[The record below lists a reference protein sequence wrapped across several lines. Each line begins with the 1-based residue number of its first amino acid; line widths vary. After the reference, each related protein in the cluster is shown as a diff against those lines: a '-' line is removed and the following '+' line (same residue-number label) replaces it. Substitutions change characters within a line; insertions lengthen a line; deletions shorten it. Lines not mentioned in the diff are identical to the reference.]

1 MTIVVFK
8 PRANLSAEQN
18 AVEWIAF
25 ARRNHPFGAD
35 FDWTSNEWDLTCFS
49 NFRAPG
55 LNYYRVHFSSSRDT
69 TGSSRHKTDFLR
81 QPFLDFAKAVIS
93 ETHRL
98 KGLKEYNKLLLAL
111 RVLEEALLESGDA
124 NVARSTP
131 SVFDSAANRLR
142 RLVDPWAYGKA
153 LQTISELLDKKHLA
167 GRLLQW
173 NSPFKYK
180 KPGRS
185 DSLESSD
192 DWRASKL
199 PDIRTILALAEVNNN
214 SKSEIDRAVTAWMT
228 LALYA
233 PSRCTEVLSL
243 PVDCWTEL
251 NDGEESVQALR
262 WRPAKGGNPMV
273 KLASGENAL
282 HVARAAVGFLVE
294 IGKTAREAAQWY
306 HENPGQLYLPLGFE
320 HLRGEALTVSE
331 IGGILGWPK
340 ASTNGL
346 NAKNIFS
353 CGKTSDPQ
361 RRGKGSWAALFR
373 FEDVERYVLDQLP
386 PTFPWHDEFTGLYMH
401 EALFVVPMRFFVPN
415 VDSLANVP
423 QPVSTSMINH
433 QLGSNPGGRTVFS
446 RNRKFSPDGKPW
458 EITTHQARHLLNTL
472 AQAKYL
478 PQSLIALWSG
488 RANKA
493 QNGWYDHTSPEV
505 HIEAYLQ
512 VMNGSS
518 DMPVIGPL
526 NDKILLRQQ
535 TSSISARDVLR
546 EEIGAIHVTKYGL
559 CRHNY
564 ALTPCPKQKDCASCE
579 ENFFVKGDPKN
590 HAEAKRMS
598 ALLSKAVVDARLAH
612 ERGEGGAQ
620 KWLDLNEPRLRRWE
634 EVLRMHEDDSI
645 DNGTLCTLPPLS
657 APQSEVGFALSAR
670 NSNRRDDD
678 AESLD
683 LVRDMMS

>member
-1 MTIVVFK
+1 M
-8 PRANLSAEQN
+8 
-18 AVEWIAF
+18 
-25 ARRNHPFGAD
+25 
-35 FDWTSNEWDLTCFS
+35 SNEWDLTRFVDL
-49 NFRAPG
+49 RAPG
-55 LNYYRVHFSSSRDT
+55 MNHYRIHFSSSRDT
-69 TGSSRHKTDFLR
+69 TGNSRLKTDFLR
-81 QPFLDFAKAVIS
+81 RPFLDFAKAVIS
-93 ETHRL
+93 EAHRL
-98 KGLKEYNKLLLAL
+98 KKLKEYNKLLLVL
-111 RVLEEALLESGDA
+111 RFLEDALLESGDA

-142 RLVDPWAYGKA
+142 RLQDPWAYGKA

-167 GRLLQW
+167 AQLLQW
-173 NSPFKYK
+173 KSPFKYK

-185 DSLESSD
+185 DNLESSD

-199 PDIRTILALAEVNNN
+199 PDIRAILALAEINHN

-251 NDGEESVQALR
+251 NDGDESVKVLR

-282 HVARAAVGFLVE
+282 HVARAAVEYLAKVGR
-294 IGKTAREAAQWY
+294 TARQAARWY
-306 HENPGQLYLPLGFE
+306 HENPGQLYLPPGFE
-320 HLRGEALTVSE
+320 HFRGEALTASE
-331 IGGILGWPK
+331 IGDVLGWSK
-340 ASTNGL
+340 ACPNGL
-346 NAKNIFS
+346 NAKKIYA
-353 CGKTSDPQ
+353 CGRTTDPK
-361 RRGKGSWAALFR
+361 RRGKGSYAALFR
-373 FEDVERYVLDQLP
+373 FEDVEQYVLNLLP
-386 PTFPWHDEFTGLYMH
+386 PTFPWHDKFTGLYMH
-401 EALFVVPMRFFVPN
+401 EALFVVPMNFFRPN
-415 VDSLANVP
+415 ADSLVYVP
-423 QPVSTSMINH
+423 QPVSISMINH
-433 QLGSNPGGRTVFS
+433 QLGSNPAGLTVFS
-446 RNRKFSPDGKPW
+446 RNKKYAPDGQPW

-505 HIEAYLQ
+505 HVEAYLQ

-518 DMPVIGPL
+518 AMPVIGPL
-526 NDKILLRQQ
+526 NDKIVLRQQ
-535 TSSISARDVLR
+535 TKLISSRDVLR

-564 ALTPCPKQKDCASCE
+564 ALTPCPKQKDCASCG
-579 ENFFVKGDPKN
+579 ENFFIKDDPKN
-590 HAEAKRMS
+590 HAEAKRMV
-598 ALLSKAVVDARLAH
+598 AVLSKAVADARSAH
-612 ERGEGGAQ
+612 GRGEGGAQ

-634 EVLRMHEDDSI
+634 EVLQIHEDDSI
-645 DNGTLCTLPPLS
+645 ANGTLCTLPTLS
-657 APQSEVGFALSAR
+657 NPQSEVSFALNAR
-670 NSNRRDDD
+670 NTELRDDS

-683 LVRDMMS
+683 LVRDMML